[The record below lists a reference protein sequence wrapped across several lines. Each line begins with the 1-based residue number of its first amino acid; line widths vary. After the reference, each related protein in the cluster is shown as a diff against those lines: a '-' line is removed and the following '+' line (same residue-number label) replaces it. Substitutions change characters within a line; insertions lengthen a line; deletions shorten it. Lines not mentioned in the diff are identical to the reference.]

1 MMKIL
6 LQYRISFLYFS
17 CPECNEVNFVLFL
30 ESAGLSGSEWHLCLP
45 SLITLLVSFC
55 PGEGI
60 IVVVV
65 VVESPSLSLSFF
77 KCLALGE
84 TTRVMFI

>member
-1 MMKIL
+1 M
-6 LQYRISFLYFS
+6 
-17 CPECNEVNFVLFL
+17 LFL

-65 VVESPSLSLSFF
+65 AVESPSLSLSFF
-77 KCLALGE
+77 
-84 TTRVMFI
+84 

>member
-1 MMKIL
+1 M
-6 LQYRISFLYFS
+6 
-17 CPECNEVNFVLFL
+17 LFL

>member
-6 LQYRISFLYFS
+6 LQYRIPCLYFS
-17 CPECNEVNFVLFL
+17 CAECNEVNFVLFL
-30 ESAGLSGSEWHLCLP
+30 ESAGLSGSEWHFCLP

-60 IVVVV
+60 VVV

-77 KCLALGE
+77 
-84 TTRVMFI
+84 